1 MKKTQKRRFKVQK
14 LEARVAPRITVQN
27 PGGQT
32 PQSDNA
38 LQSPAIDAVNP
49 AGKAPPGQN

>member
-1 MKKTQKRRFKVQK
+1 MKKDQKRRFKFQK
-14 LEARVAPRITVQN
+14 LEARVAPRITVEN